1 MKLSLAFW
9 FAMTSWMAARP
20 PFHLHDALPSATD
33 NDSTQANKA
42 RNTLPRV
49 VNLKEVNVLAPRQL
63 TQPTMTQAL
72 NEQRLIAGSTS
83 LVQMSPLRQ
92 RLSTLKDALAMQP
105 GVIIQEFFGL
115 NDQPRLNIRGSGI
128 QSNPQRRGVYLLQ
141 DGIPVNFADG
151 SYIIG
156 VMDPMTAHFVE
167 VFKGANAL
175 NFGASTL
182 GGAINFV
189 SPTANKQHGANM
201 RIKAEAMVTGLWLQA
216 WATVGKQ
223 AMPT

>member
-1 MKLSLAFW
+1 METRLKVGLALW
-9 FAMTSWMAARP
+9 FTVVGITAKPLCGSCYT
-20 PFHLHDALPSATD
+20 LPEPTD
-33 NDSTQANKA
+33 NDSVQAQKG

-49 VNLKEVNVLAPRQL
+49 INLKEVNVLAPRQL
-63 TQPTMTQAL
+63 TQPTMAQAL
-72 NEQRLIAGSTS
+72 NEQRLVAGSTS

-156 VMDPMTAHFVE
+156 VMDPMTAHYVE

-175 NFGASTL
+175 TFGASTL
-182 GGAINFV
+182 GGAI
-189 SPTANKQHGANM
+189 KG
-201 RIKAEAMVTGLWLQA
+201 
-216 WATVGKQ
+216 
-223 AMPT
+223 

>member
-1 MKLSLAFW
+1 
-9 FAMTSWMAARP
+9 
-20 PFHLHDALPSATD
+20 
-33 NDSTQANKA
+33 
-42 RNTLPRV
+42 
-49 VNLKEVNVLAPRQL
+49 
-63 TQPTMTQAL
+63 
-72 NEQRLIAGSTS
+72 
-83 LVQMSPLRQ
+83 
-92 RLSTLKDALAMQP
+92 MQP